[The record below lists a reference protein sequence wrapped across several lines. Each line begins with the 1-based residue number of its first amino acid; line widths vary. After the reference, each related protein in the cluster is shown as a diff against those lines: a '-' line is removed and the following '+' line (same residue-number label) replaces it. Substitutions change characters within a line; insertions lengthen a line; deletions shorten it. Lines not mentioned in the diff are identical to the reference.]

1 MSDVKRITI
10 VGAGAIGSSLAFLLA
25 KAGHQVSVVARGER
39 LAQLRRDRAIVTV
52 EGDRAVVEV
61 VETVRSADLIL
72 VPVRPWQIDALLP
85 MLKASTAPVMFM
97 FNAWSELPALREA
110 VGRDRFS
117 WAFPAIVAA
126 LRDGKLE
133 VRVVPRALERV
144 QITTLGA
151 MSDFR
156 PSWLD
161 GWAQTFTA
169 AGIPTVECSDM
180 EAWLATHAAV
190 MTPLMTAGV
199 TSMTRSLSWVE
210 AVGVVDA
217 WRSGFAQVRQRGL
230 EVTPSSVTALASTP
244 RWLLGAALWLA
255 SRFGALRPLG
265 ENGAEEPAFL
275 RASMARPS
283 LAQGDRTQ

>member
-25 KAGHQVSVVARGER
+25 KAGHQVSVLARGER
-39 LAQLRRDRAIVTV
+39 LAQLRRDGAIVTM

-61 VETVRSADLIL
+61 VEAVGSAELIL
-72 VPVRPWQIDALLP
+72 VPVRPWQVDALLP

-110 VGRDRFS
+110 VGRERFS
-117 WAFPAIVAA
+117 WGFPAIVAA

-144 QITTLGA
+144 QITTLGP

-169 AGIPTVECSDM
+169 AGLPTVECSDM
-180 EAWLATHAAV
+180 EAWLATHAVV

-199 TSMTRSLSWVE
+199 TSLTRGLSWAE
-210 AVGVVDA
+210 SVGVVDW

-230 EVTPSSVTALASTP
+230 EVTPSSVAALVSTP
-244 RWLLGAALWLA
+244 RWLLGAALWCA
-255 SRFGALRPLG
+255 SRVGALRPLG

-275 RASMARPS
+275 RAAMARRERSATP
-283 LAQGDRTQ
+283 G

>member
-10 VGAGAIGSSLAFLLA
+10 VGAGAIGSSLAFLFA
-25 KAGHQVSVVARGER
+25 KAGHQVSVLARAER
-39 LAQLRRDRAIVTV
+39 LAQLRRDGAIVTV

-61 VETVRSADLIL
+61 VETVGSADLIL
-72 VPVRPWQIDALLP
+72 VPVRPWQVDALLP

-110 VGRDRFS
+110 VGRERFS
-117 WAFPAIVAA
+117 WGFPAIVAA

-169 AGIPTVECSDM
+169 AGLPTVECSDM
-180 EAWLATHAAV
+180 EAWLATHAVV

-199 TSMTRSLSWVE
+199 TSMTRGLAWAE

-230 EVTPSSVTALASTP
+230 EVTPSSVAALASTP

-255 SRFGALRPLG
+255 SRVGALRPLG

-275 RASMARPS
+275 RAAMARPHPP
-283 LAQGDRTQ
+283 

>member
-25 KAGHQVSVVARGER
+25 KAGHQVSVLARGER

-52 EGDRAVVEV
+52 EGDRALVEV
-61 VETVRSADLIL
+61 VETLGSADLIL

-85 MLKASTAPVMFM
+85 MLKAGTAPVMFM
-97 FNAWSELPALREA
+97 FNAWNELPALREA

-117 WAFPAIVAA
+117 WGFPAIVAA

-199 TSMTRSLSWVE
+199 TSMTRGLSWAE
-210 AVGVVDA
+210 SVGVVDA

-230 EVTPSSVTALASTP
+230 EVTPSTVAALASTP
-244 RWLLGAALWLA
+244 RWLLGAALWCA
-255 SRFGALRPLG
+255 SRVGALRPLG

-275 RASMARPS
+275 RAAMARPS
-283 LAQGDRTQ
+283 LPRDFRD